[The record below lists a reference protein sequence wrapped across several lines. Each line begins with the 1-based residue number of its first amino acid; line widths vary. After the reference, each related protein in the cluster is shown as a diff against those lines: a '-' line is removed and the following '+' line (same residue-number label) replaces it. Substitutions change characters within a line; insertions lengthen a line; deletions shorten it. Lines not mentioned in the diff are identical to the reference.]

1 MHRTISPKNYKSLA
15 LIIKFFILPFC

>member
-15 LIIKFFILPFC
+15 LIINFFILPFC